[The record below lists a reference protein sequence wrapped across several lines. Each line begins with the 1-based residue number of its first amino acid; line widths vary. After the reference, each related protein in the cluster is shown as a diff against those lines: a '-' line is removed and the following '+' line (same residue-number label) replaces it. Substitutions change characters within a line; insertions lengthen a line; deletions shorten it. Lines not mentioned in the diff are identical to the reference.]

1 MSLVTAQEITKA
13 YADQVVLDR
22 VCLQIHAGEKVGFVG
37 ANGTGKTT
45 LMRILVD
52 EIPPDSGRVVRAKSA
67 SVAYLPQEAQVQPGR
82 TLREEAEDAVHH
94 LRSMEDAIQAIHDQM
109 ASATDSDELH
119 ALGAQLDRL
128 QDEFQNSGGY
138 DYERRVEQV
147 LAGVGF
153 SPRDFAMPVEHMSGG
168 QRSRVALA
176 RLLLESPDLML
187 LDEPTNHLDIHGVEW
202 LESFL
207 GDCPSGVLIVS
218 HDRYF
223 LDKVATRIV
232 ELDSRRL
239 TSYRGNYSAYARV
252 KRERLARQRKEY
264 GMQRE
269 EIARQEE
276 YIRRYHAG
284 QRSKEARG
292 RQKKLDR
299 VERIEKPAE
308 DKSMRVQ
315 LSSSQRSGDSV
326 VTARGLTKRFG
337 ELQLFEDLTFEITRG
352 ERLGI
357 IGPNGAGKTTLLR
370 LILGQQQPTE
380 GTVQLG
386 HGVAV
391 GYYEQDLASLNQ
403 SNSIIDEVWEIDH
416 QATELQ
422 LRQLLGAFLFSGDA
436 VERRIGSLSGGE
448 QCRVAL
454 AKLMHQRP
462 NLLLLDEPTN
472 HLDIPSRA
480 VLENALREFDGTII
494 MVTHDRYLLNQLAQ
508 RVLWIE
514 SGQAQ
519 LYHGNYDF
527 VLWSRRRHDMTPRT
541 DDEAQG
547 RRRTHKERKRA
558 ARKAKGPHAK
568 LSFEQL
574 EAAIM
579 GQEGKV
585 KGLEAQMADPAVY
598 ADGQRA
604 KAVRAEYEAAQAELA
619 ALNEEWQRRL
629 DGR

>member
-1 MSLVTAQEITKA
+1 MSLVTTQDITKA
-13 YADQVVLDR
+13 YADNVVLDR
-22 VCLQIHAGEKVGFVG
+22 ACLQIHAGEKVGFVG

-45 LMRILVD
+45 LLRILMD
-52 EIPPDSGRVVRAKSA
+52 EIPPDSGRVSRAKSA
-67 SVAYLPQEAQVQPGR
+67 SLAYLPQEAQVQPGR
-82 TLREEAEDAVHH
+82 ALREEAEDAVHH
-94 LRSMEDAIQAIHDQM
+94 LRSMEDAIGAVHDQM
-109 ASATDSDELH
+109 ASTADSEELA
-119 ALGAQLDRL
+119 ALAAQLDRL
-128 QDEFQNSGGY
+128 QEEFRVSGGY

-176 RLLLESPDLML
+176 RLLLQSPDLML
-187 LDEPTNHLDIHGVEW
+187 LDEPTNHLDIYGVEW
-202 LESFL
+202 LESYL
-207 GDCPSGVLIVS
+207 ADCPSGVLVVS

-232 ELDSRRL
+232 ELENRRL
-239 TSYRGNYSAYARV
+239 TSYRGNYSAYVRT
-252 KRERLARQRKEY
+252 KHERLARQRKEY
-264 GMQRE
+264 AAQQE
-269 EIARQEE
+269 EIARQED

-284 QRSKEARG
+284 QRAKEARG

-299 VERIEKPAE
+299 VERLEKPADCE
-308 DKSMRVQ
+308 SMRVQ
-315 LSSSQRSGDSV
+315 LAPSRRSGDV
-326 VTARGLTKRFG
+326 AVTAQGLTKRFDG
-337 ELQLFEDLTFEITRG
+337 LQLFEDLSFEIARG
-352 ERLGI
+352 ERIGI
-357 IGPNGAGKTTLLR
+357 IGPNGTGKTTLLR
-370 LILGQQQPTE
+370 LILGQHKPTE
-380 GTVQLG
+380 GKVRLG

-422 LRQLLGAFLFSGDA
+422 LRQLLAAFLFGGDA
-436 VERRIGSLSGGE
+436 VERRIGTLSGGE

-454 AKLMHQRP
+454 AKLMCQRP

-472 HLDIPSRA
+472 HLDIASRA
-480 VLENALREFDGTII
+480 ALENALRDFDGTII

-514 SGQAQ
+514 AGRAQ

-527 VLWSRRRHDMTPRT
+527 VLWSRRHDAGQRVSQA
-541 DDEAQG
+541 AQDKG
-547 RRRTHKERKRA
+547 RAHKERKRS

-568 LSFEQL
+568 LSFDQV

-579 GQEGKV
+579 AQEAKI
-585 KGLEAQMADPAVY
+585 KGLEDQMADPAVY

-604 KAVRAEYEAAQAELA
+604 KAVRAEYDAAQAELA
-619 ALNEEWQRRL
+619 ELNEEWQRRL
-629 DGR
+629 DDR